1 LENHE
6 LIVHSLKK
14 DLEEKEKELKEFKNI
29 DMMSFDQSSV
39 SVRDMNQQSFSLE
52 ISEVF
57 RNSPQ

>member
-1 LENHE
+1 
-6 LIVHSLKK
+6 VHSLKK
-14 DLEEKEKELKEFKNI
+14 DLEEKEKGLKEFKNI